1 MNTATARNTS
11 ATPQVLTHL
20 LVTLTAQLTVKL
32 TAKLTAELT
41 AELTS
46 KLMALLP
53 ARAALR
59 GLARGA
65 TVWVDR
71 PRGRLVRCVAGTLWL
86 TFDGE
91 PQDVILEAGDSH
103 RCTCASRLG
112 IHAMQAGRMAVE

>member
-41 AELTS
+41 AELTF

-103 RCTCASRLG
+103 RCTSASRLG